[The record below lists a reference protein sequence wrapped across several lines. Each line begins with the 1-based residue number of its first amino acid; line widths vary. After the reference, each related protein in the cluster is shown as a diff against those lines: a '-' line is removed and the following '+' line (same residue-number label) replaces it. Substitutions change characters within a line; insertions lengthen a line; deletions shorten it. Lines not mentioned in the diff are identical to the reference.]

1 MSNATI
7 NHSTQMSNNTTQ
19 TTHTDTQFSDF
30 KNYEMFKLS
39 QEIDNLKIER
49 DMLQEKIIYYENQL
63 NLYKKR

>member
-7 NHSTQMSNNTTQ
+7 NHSINNTTQTTQ